1 MEDEIIYEE
10 SKMSSKTKAVIL
22 VVIILTLAFGIV
34 ILFKKNNFGVKK
46 TITLEV
52 GEKIST
58 NVRDYITNNPLN
70 DRDYK
75 LSIDSVPFDT
85 DNTLTLVGEYTY
97 RVTFKDNIKEGK
109 IIVKDTKA
117 PEVTTVDLVAGIDDD
132 LKAADFIAICNDYSV
147 PCTYEFNGNVE
158 TKKVG
163 TYDVSIKAKDY
174 YNNEKLV
181 SAKLTIK
188 EGYSFREVKSKDLEP
203 KYMEPSYD
211 DWNKQYVVKFAGG
224 LDPDDSDN
232 YRWQYYYDFLDDDMA
247 DYLDDKHKG
256 KTIQSTEIMAIYNQ
270 YHYIIGFACRAT
282 LSDGSITYLTNGE

>member
-10 SKMSSKTKAVIL
+10 SKMSSKSKALIL
-22 VVIILTLAFGIV
+22 LVIILALALGIV
-34 ILFKKNNFGVKK
+34 IVFKRNNFGVKK

-52 GEKIST
+52 GEVIST

-75 LSIDSVPFDT
+75 LSIDSVPY
-85 DNTLTLVGEYTY
+85 DNDNKLTLVGEYTY

-117 PEVTTVDLVAGIDDD
+117 PDIATVDVTAGPSDY
-132 LKAADFIAICNDYSV
+132 LKPSDFIAVCTDYSA
-147 PCTYEFNGNVE
+147 PCTYEFNGEVD

-163 TYDVSIKAKDY
+163 TYDVQIKAKDF
-174 YNNEKLV
+174 YNNEKIV
-181 SAKLTIK
+181 TAKLTVK
-188 EGYSFREVKSKDLEP
+188 EGYSFNEIKIKDLEP

-224 LDPDDSDN
+224 LDPDDTDN

-256 KTIQSTEIMAIYNQ
+256 KTIQSTEIMAIYNK

>member
-1 MEDEIIYEE
+1 MVDEIIYEE
-10 SKMSSKTKAVIL
+10 SKMSSKTKAIIL
-22 VVIILTLAFGIV
+22 LVIILALALGII

-46 TITLEV
+46 NITLEV

-75 LSIDSVPFDT
+75 LNIDNVPYDG
-85 DNTLTLVGEYTY
+85 DNKLTLVGEYTY
-97 RVTFKDNIKEGK
+97 RVTFKDTIKEGK

-117 PEVTTVDLVAGIDDD
+117 PEVTTVDVTGGINDDI
-132 LKAADFIAICNDYSV
+132 KPADFIAICNDYSV
-147 PCTYEFNGNVE
+147 PCTYEFVGNLD
-158 TKKVG
+158 TSKTG

-174 YNNEKLV
+174 YNNETV
-181 SAKLTIK
+181 VNAKLTIK
-188 EGYSFREVKSKDLEP
+188 EGYSFKDIKSKDLEP

-247 DYLDDKHKG
+247 DYLDDNHKG
-256 KTIQSTEIMAIYNQ
+256 NTIRTTEIMAVYNK

>member
-10 SKMSSKTKAVIL
+10 SKMSSKTKAIIL
-22 VVIILTLAFGIV
+22 LVIILALALGIV

-75 LSIDSVPFDT
+75 LSIDSVPY
-85 DNTLTLVGEYTY
+85 DNDNRLTLVGEYTY
-97 RVTFKDNIKEGK
+97 RVTFKDSIKEGK

-117 PEVTTVDLVAGIDDD
+117 LEVTTVDLTAGIDDD
-132 LKAADFIAICNDYSV
+132 IKASDFVAICNDYSV
-147 PCTYEFNGNVE
+147 PCTFEFNGNID
-158 TKKVG
+158 TSKTG
-163 TYDVSIKAKDY
+163 TYDVSIKAKDF
-174 YNNEKLV
+174 YNNETV
-181 SAKLTIK
+181 ATAKLTVK
-188 EGYSFREVKSKDLEP
+188 EGYSFRDVKSKDLEP

-256 KTIQSTEIMAIYNQ
+256 KTIQSTEIMAIYNK